1 VKTPWIILSSAIILL
16 SGCASK
22 QDPCAGATG
31 LDRNACGVLGFRSSS
46 WATKKLFYSPSSPTN
61 DSYRDS
67 SEYWNN
73 RVKLNQLRSEQE
85 EYNRRQKEME
95 YDLEQ
100 QRREAEEL
108 QRSYEQ
114 EMRELKIRQEYDTD
128 SRYPS
133 YY

>member
-1 VKTPWIILSSAIILL
+1 MKAPLIMFASAIILL

-22 QDPCAGATG
+22 QDPCAGTAG
-31 LDRNACGVLGFRSSS
+31 LGSNACGALGFQPSG
-46 WATKKLFYSPSSPTN
+46 WATKKLFYTPSLPTN

-85 EYNRRQKEME
+85 EYNLRQKEME
-95 YDLEQ
+95 YDVEQ
-100 QRREAEEL
+100 QRRKEEEL
-108 QRSYEQ
+108 QRSYER
-114 EMRELKIRQEYDTD
+114 EMQELKIRQEYDTN

-133 YY
+133 RY